1 MKNPIV
7 VLTGGTGSLGS
18 FLIESLIKESPG
30 LKLVLLV
37 RADSQKHAKARF
49 QELNLP
55 SDYAQ
60 RIKVVRGDLYKPDL
74 GLNSKEL
81 DELTKT
87 TTHILHAAAST
98 RFTLSLAEARLSN
111 VDTTQHMINFAQS
124 CKSLTRFGYVSTA
137 FVAGKRTG
145 TVYESELEHSEGF
158 LNTYEQSKYEAELLV
173 RNQSKGIP
181 IISIRP
187 SLVLTMRGASAGPQS
202 ALTLGTSLAS
212 KGFLPILPGQPSHRL
227 DIVGGTYAAQAIA
240 KILLKERLTHNCYHI
255 TSAKKSPTLKQ
266 IIELIEETKGK
277 KLPLR
282 FVGDMES
289 FATELKKVTRFRPDL
304 FLIYKK
310 VASFL
315 PELAYPKI
323 FDNQNLRQELDSDL
337 AVYNI
342 IDEIRP
348 LLR

>member
-7 VLTGGTGSLGS
+7 VLTGGTGSFGS
-18 FLIESLIKESPG
+18 LLIESLMKESLG

-37 RADSQKHAKARF
+37 RADSHKHAKARF
-49 QELNLP
+49 RELNLP

-60 RIKVVRGDLYKPDL
+60 KIRVVMGDLSKPDL
-74 GLNSKEL
+74 GLNSKQL

-98 RFTLSLAEARLSN
+98 RFTLPLAEARRNN

-124 CKSLTRFGYVSTA
+124 CNSLTRFGFVSTA

-145 TVYESELEHSEGF
+145 TIYESELEHSEGF

-173 RNQSKGIP
+173 RKQSKAVP

-187 SLVLTMRGASAGPQS
+187 SLVITVRAASGGPQS

-212 KGFLPILPGQPSHRL
+212 KGFLPILPGQPAHRL
-227 DIVGGTYAAQAIA
+227 DIVGGTYTAQATA
-240 KILLKERLTHNCYHI
+240 KILLKDRLAHDCYHI

-277 KLPLR
+277 KLPIR
-282 FVGDMES
+282 FTGDMES
-289 FATELKKVTRFRPDL
+289 FVAELKKVTRFRPDL
-304 FLIYKK
+304 FLIYRK

-323 FDNQNLRQELDSDL
+323 FDNQNLHQELGSDL
-337 AVYNI
+337 PVTNI